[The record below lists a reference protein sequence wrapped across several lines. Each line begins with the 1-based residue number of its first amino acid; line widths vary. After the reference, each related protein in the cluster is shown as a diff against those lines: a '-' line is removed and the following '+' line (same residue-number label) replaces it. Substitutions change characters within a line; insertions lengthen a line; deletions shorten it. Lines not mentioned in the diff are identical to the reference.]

1 MRFIRMKIKS
11 MVVDDNV
18 LLQKLVGNNFSL
30 TVALPLADVYKN
42 VIHDQFIKLTNP
54 MEVAANEFQ
63 FSSLSLY
70 NFRVNEETFH
80 DLSSSFL
87 QVMIDD

>member
-1 MRFIRMKIKS
+1 M
-11 MVVDDNV
+11 
-18 LLQKLVGNNFSL
+18 QKLVGNKFAL

-42 VIHDQFIKLTNP
+42 QVTDQFIKLTNP
-54 MEVAANEFQ
+54 TEVAANEFE

-70 NFRVNEETFH
+70 NFRLNEETFH
-80 DLSSSFL
+80 ELSSSFL

>member
-1 MRFIRMKIKS
+1 
-11 MVVDDNV
+11 
-18 LLQKLVGNNFSL
+18 LQKLVGNKFAL

-42 VIHDQFIKLTNP
+42 QVTDQFIKLTNP
-54 MEVAANEFQ
+54 TEVAANEFE

-70 NFRVNEETFH
+70 NFRLNEETFH
-80 DLSSSFL
+80 ELSSSFL